1 VSSTLLTPSSCPNSI
16 QGASGGQHSLAT
28 RPPAGPVL
36 SRKPSA
42 SLATPLLPL
51 VAQGDAA
58 AIEQCIDRYSGL
70 VWSLARRFL
79 RDQGAAEDAVQEIFL
94 ELWKVSARFDASKG
108 SELAFIGTL
117 ARRRLIDRVRR
128 LTRRQEAQSMV
139 EEPIAEESS
148 PMQHMANQEDLARAK
163 ELVASLPPQQ
173 RQAIEFAIFHGMTHA
188 EVSTRME
195 IPLGTAKSLIRR
207 GLDMVRKRLSSPSA
221 PTPHLS

>member
-1 VSSTLLTPSSCPNSI
+1 MT
-16 QGASGGQHSLAT
+16 
-28 RPPAGPVL
+28 
-36 SRKPSA
+36 
-42 SLATPLLPL
+42 TPLLPL

-128 LTRRQEAQSMV
+128 MTRRQEAQSMV
-139 EEPIAEESS
+139 EEPVAEGSS
-148 PMQHMANQEDLARAK
+148 PMQHMANQEDLERAK

-188 EVSTRME
+188 EVSTRMD

-207 GLDMVRKRLSSPSA
+207 GLDMVRKRLSSSSA
-221 PTPHLS
+221 STPHLS